1 MNTQTLSGS
10 SSGSSG
16 MLPGLEELQLLS
28 RVAGGLSPADL
39 KITNARIINVITQE
53 EIRGSVAIAGRLI
66 VAVGPSADDLP
77 AREVL
82 DAGGRCV
89 VPGLIDGHLHIES
102 SLVTPA
108 AYAEAV
114 VPRGVCTVVW
124 DPHEIANV
132 CGRAGIDWVLN
143 SVENL
148 PLTVMVTVPSCVPST
163 ALETS
168 GACILLAEIEE
179 LLMQERV
186 VGVAEIM
193 SFPDVIV
200 GSNEALCKVMSA
212 GRLRK
217 AADGHAPGISGLGV
231 AAYHGAGIGSDHECT
246 TYEEGLE
253 KLRAG
258 AFLMIREGST
268 TRDLKALVP
277 LLTPEHADRVGFVT
291 DDRLPEDLLSEG
303 GVDCLVRMAIATGV
317 APALALRA
325 ATWNTARYFG
335 LQRRGALAPG
345 YFADIVVVDDL
356 NSFRVNEVFVSG
368 ERVAAG
374 GRVSEP
380 IVGPVVNSTAVRGT
394 VKVKGL
400 RPEALRIPFP
410 ESAREARVIV
420 PIANQILTHERR
432 IEPYHVNGEALPD
445 PSRDIAKIF
454 CVERHGRNGN
464 VAAALVAEFGIQRGA
479 LAISV
484 AHDHHN
490 IIGVGVSDE
499 DILTAVARLGQ
510 LEGGLVAVESGRVL
524 AELSL
529 PIAGLLSELSLE
541 SVRDRMRELDGA
553 ATELGVTMPAP
564 FMALSFLGL
573 PVIPSLKLTDHGLVD
588 VTAGRIVSV
597 AIENEV

>member
-1 MNTQTLSGS
+1 MNTQSLSGNS
-10 SSGSSG
+10 SESSG
-16 MLPGLEELQLLS
+16 MLPGLDELQLLS

-53 EIRGSVAIAGRLI
+53 EIPGSVAVAGRLI
-66 VAVGPSADDLP
+66 VAVGPAADDIP

-82 DAGGRCV
+82 DAGGRYV

-114 VPRGVCTVVW
+114 VPRGVSAVVW

-163 ALETS
+163 TLETS
-168 GACILLAEIEE
+168 GACILLSEIEE
-179 LLMQERV
+179 LLIRERV

-200 GSNEALCKVMSA
+200 GSNEALSKVLSA

-268 TRDLKALVP
+268 TRDLKALLP

-303 GVDCLVRMAIATGV
+303 GVDCLVRMAIAAGV

-356 NSFRVNEVFVSG
+356 NSFRVNEVFISG
-368 ERVAAG
+368 ERVAEG

-410 ESAREARVIV
+410 SSAREARVIV

-445 PSRDIAKIF
+445 PGRDIAKIF

-510 LEGGLVAVESGRVL
+510 LEGGLVVVESGRVL

>member
-1 MNTQTLSGS
+1 MNTRTPHANLSQHT
-10 SSGSSG
+10 G
-16 MLPGLEELQLLS
+16 MLPGLRELQLLS
-28 RVAGGLSPADL
+28 RVARAQEPADL
-39 KITNARIINVITQE
+39 KIINARIVNVVTQE
-53 EIRGSVAIAGRLI
+53 EIRGSVAVAGRLI
-66 VAVGPSADDLP
+66 VAVGPAADTIA

-82 DAGGRCV
+82 DAEGRHV

-108 AYAEAV
+108 AYADAV
-114 VPRGVCTVVW
+114 VPRGVTAVVW

-132 CGRAGIDWVLN
+132 CGRAGIDWVLS
-143 SVENL
+143 SVQGL

-163 ALETS
+163 RLETS
-168 GACILLAEIEE
+168 GADISVAEIDE
-179 LLMQERV
+179 LLQQERV

-193 SFPDVIV
+193 SFPDVIA
-200 GSNEALCKVMSA
+200 GTDEALSKVLSA
-212 GRLRK
+212 ARSRK
-217 AADGHAPGISGLGV
+217 AADGHAPGISGLDV
-231 AAYHGAGIGSDHECT
+231 AAYHGAGVGSDHECT

-268 TRDLKALVP
+268 TRDLKALLP
-277 LLTPEHADRVGFVT
+277 LLTPEHADRIGFVT

-303 GVDCLVRMAIATGV
+303 GVDCLVRMAIAAGV
-317 APALALRA
+317 EPALAVRA

-335 LQRRGALAPG
+335 LQRRGAVAPG
-345 YFADIVVVDDL
+345 YFADIVVLEDL
-356 NSFRVNEVFVSG
+356 SSFRAGEVFVAG
-368 ERVAAG
+368 KRVADKG
-374 GRVSEP
+374 SVIEP
-380 IVGPVVNSTAVRGT
+380 VTAPVVNAQAVRST
-394 VKVKGL
+394 VKVKGIK
-400 RPEALRIPFP
+400 PEALRIPYP
-410 ESAREARVIV
+410 ESAHEARVIV

-432 IEPYHVNGEALPD
+432 IQPLHINGEVLPD
-445 PSRDIAKIF
+445 PSSDIAKIF

-464 VAAALVAEFGIQRGA
+464 VAAALVAEFGLRRGA

-490 IIGVGVSDE
+490 IIGVGISDE
-499 DILTAVARLGQ
+499 DILTAVARLSE
-510 LEGGLVAVESGRVL
+510 LEGGLVAVESGQVL

-541 SVRDRMRELDGA
+541 TVRDKMRELDGA
-553 ATELGVTMPAP
+553 AASLGVTMPAP

-588 VTAGRIVSV
+588 VSAGRIVPV
-597 AIENEV
+597 AVEREA

>member
-1 MNTQTLSGS
+1 MNGQSLPGNS
-10 SSGSSG
+10 SEYRG
-16 MLPGLEELQLLS
+16 MLPGLNELQLLS
-28 RVAGGLSPADL
+28 RVAAGHTPADL
-39 KITNARIINVITQE
+39 KITNSRIVNVVTQE
-53 EIRGSVAIAGRLI
+53 EMLGSVAIAGRLI
-66 VAVGPSADDLP
+66 VAVGPSANDIA
-77 AREVL
+77 ARDVL
-82 DAGGRCV
+82 DVGGRYV

-114 VPRGVCTVVW
+114 VPRGVTAVVW

-132 CGRAGIDWVLN
+132 CGRSGINWVLD
-143 SVENL
+143 SVQGL

-163 ALETS
+163 TLET
-168 GACILLAEIEE
+168 GGAEITVAEIKE
-179 LLMQERV
+179 LLQQERV

-193 SFPDVIV
+193 SFPDVIA
-200 GSNEALCKVMSA
+200 GTEEALSKVLAASGA
-212 GRLRK
+212 RK

-246 TYEEGLE
+246 TYDEGLE

-268 TRDLKALVP
+268 TRDLKALLP
-277 LLTPEHADRVGFVT
+277 LLRPEHADRIGFVT

-303 GVDCLVRMAIATGV
+303 GVDCLVRMAIVGGV
-317 APALALRA
+317 APPLALRA
-325 ATWNTARYFG
+325 ATWNTARHFG

-345 YFADIVVVDDL
+345 YFADIVVLDDL
-356 NSFRVNEVFVSG
+356 NSFRANEVFVSG
-368 ERVAAG
+368 QQVAES
-374 GRVSEP
+374 GRVTAP
-380 IVGPVVNSTAVRGT
+380 AAAPVVSSAALRGT

-400 RPEALRIPFP
+400 KPEALRIPFP
-410 ESAREARVIV
+410 ASAREARVIV

-432 IEPYHVNGEALPD
+432 IEPYHLNGEALPD

-464 VAAALVAEFGIQRGA
+464 VAAALVAEFGLQRGA

-490 IIGVGVSDE
+490 IIGAGISDE
-499 DILTAVARLGQ
+499 DILVAVARLSQ

-541 SVRDRMRELDGA
+541 DVRAKMRELDGA
-553 ATELGVTMPAP
+553 AKALGVTMPAP

-588 VTAGRIVSV
+588 VTAGKIVPV
-597 AIENEV
+597 AVENEG